1 MTSEITSIS
10 PVSNAAAVP
19 SAVATAARNAANTG
33 ELLQL
38 LQPEAVV
45 PSDQTAPA
53 QVLTLKQAGQA
64 FELLLQVTLASGQQT
79 TVKTSSAQPLLP
91 GTALTVSQPTSS
103 TLAVTVQQARSDAV
117 SALVQLD
124 TSKLP
129 IGTLLQGKVLTS
141 QLLPQANGQPAL
153 YRALVSLLNSAQAGA
168 VLTLDSP
175 QPLRLGSL
183 LSAQVQGSQQL
194 QFVPLSGR
202 LDQLALSQQLS
213 AQQGRQASLPGL
225 LAGLAAL
232 QQAEAASLPADVQ
245 GTLDSLLASLPDLPD
260 LANAKVVAQ
269 ALQGSGLFMEPALLA
284 GQAASQPAD
293 LKTGLLR
300 LIAQLTPLLPAA
312 SNFNPTAPNNAL
324 NALAQGLPGY
334 VRNALGML
342 GQVSAKPEPVGFPLP
357 ERLLAEG
364 DGEGDIEHLLRLA
377 SAAISRLQSHQLSS
391 LEQTGV
397 NAQGRVQT
405 TWQLEIPMRNL
416 QDIVPLQVKLQRED
430 LPDEQAPP
438 RREGERPAPAQTQ
451 NKLWRLELAFDLAP
465 LGPLQVQAQ
474 LLHGVV
480 SSDLWAQQPATAQL
494 IAAQLGVL
502 RARLLDCG
510 LNVSE
515 LNCHQGIP
523 PRGPRTRLEQRWVDE
538 TA

>member
-1 MTSEITSIS
+1 MTSEITSLS
-10 PVSNAAAVP
+10 PPSGAAAVP
-19 SAVATAARNAANTG
+19 PALATAARNAAATG
-33 ELLQL
+33 DLLQL

-79 TVKTSSAQPLLP
+79 TVKTSSPQPLLP

-129 IGTLLQGKVLTS
+129 VGTLLQGKVLTS
-141 QLLPQANGQPAL
+141 QLLPQANGQPAV

-202 LDQLALSQQLS
+202 LDQLALTQQLA
-213 AQQGRQASLPGL
+213 AQQGRQASLPSM

-232 QQAEAASLPADVQ
+232 QQADMVLPADVQ
-245 GTLDSLLASLPDLPD
+245 DSLQTLLASLPELPD
-260 LANAKVVAQ
+260 MANPKALAQ
-269 ALQGSGLFMEPALLA
+269 ALQGSGVFMEPALLA
-284 GQAASQPAD
+284 GQAASQPVD

-312 SNFNPTAPNNAL
+312 SSFNPAAPNNAV

-342 GQVSAKPEPVGFPLP
+342 GQVGAKPEPVGFPLP

-391 LEQTGV
+391 LEQTGI
-397 NAQGRVQT
+397 NPQGRVQT

-430 LPDEQAPP
+430 LRDDEAPP
-438 RREGERPAPAQTQ
+438 RRENERPAPAQTQ
-451 NKLWRLELAFDLAP
+451 HKLWRLELAFDLAP

-480 SSDLWAQQPATAQL
+480 SSDLWAEQPSTAQL
-494 IAAQLGVL
+494 IAAQLGTL